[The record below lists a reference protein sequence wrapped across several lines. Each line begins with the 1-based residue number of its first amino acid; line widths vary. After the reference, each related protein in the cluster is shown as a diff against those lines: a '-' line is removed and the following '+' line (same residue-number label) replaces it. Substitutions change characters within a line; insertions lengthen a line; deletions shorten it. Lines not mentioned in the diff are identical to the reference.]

1 LQMTVKQGLKLV
13 AVGMILG
20 LAAAFLLT
28 RALASLLYGIS
39 PTDPVTFL
47 GISLVLF
54 AVAILASY
62 IPALRA
68 TKVDPIVALRAQ

>member
-1 LQMTVKQGLKLV
+1 ML
-13 AVGMILG
+13 LG

-28 RALASLLYGIS
+28 RVLASLLYGIS
-39 PTDPVTFL
+39 ATDPITFL
-47 GISLVLF
+47 GISVVLL

-68 TKVDPIVALRAQ
+68 TKVDPIIALRAQ

>member
-1 LQMTVKQGLKLV
+1 VV
-13 AVGMILG
+13 
-20 LAAAFLLT
+20 LL
-28 RALASLLYGIS
+28 
-39 PTDPVTFL
+39 
-47 GISLVLF
+47 